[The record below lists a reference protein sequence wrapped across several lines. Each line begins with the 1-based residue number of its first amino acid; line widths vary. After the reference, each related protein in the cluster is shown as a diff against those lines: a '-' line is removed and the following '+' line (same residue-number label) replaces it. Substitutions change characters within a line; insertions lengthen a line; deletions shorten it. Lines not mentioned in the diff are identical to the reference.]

1 MFSGYKVIHQEVHL
15 IEAPLYL
22 VRKYF
27 LVDDVTKDIPIQ
39 ITISLAWDGFK
50 CAVDFLFGFTEALD
64 LFFNPDKVI
73 DTRAFSL
80 GDFGVAW
87 GWVSE
92 EIDVLAF
99 IRNNVF
105 VGIQGF
111 LPKERMISAA
121 KAIDAEI
128 HHLGTTSHYIDD
140 QPGFFTQI
148 RARNGNLSIHPG
160 ERLDIGLQPPGH
172 ETYFFMTTDGCMN
185 RDFARPD
192 VWYFRAGKEVG
203 LQQITLFRVDEGILP
218 QKECLSIAVVEA

>member
-1 MFSGYKVIHQEVHL
+1 MKILQEIFDRDNLLQSTPPLLGSNYCFSPGKNPAFSGYRVVHQEVHL

-27 LVDDVTKDIPIQ
+27 LVNDITKDIPVQ

-50 CAVDFLFGFTEALD
+50 SALDFLFGFTEALD

-92 EIDVLAF
+92 ELDVLAF

-111 LPKERMISAA
+111 LPKETMISAA
-121 KAIDAEI
+121 KSIDGQI
-128 HHLGTTSHYIDD
+128 HGLSTTSYYFDD
-140 QPGFFTQI
+140 QPGFFSQI
-148 RARNGNLSIHPG
+148 RGRNGDLS
-160 ERLDIGLQPPGH
+160 
-172 ETYFFMTTDGCMN
+172 MN
-185 RDFARPD
+185 SRGTAGYRPSTARP
-192 VWYFRAGKEVG
+192 
-203 LQQITLFRVDEGILP
+203 
-218 QKECLSIAVVEA
+218 